1 MNKIQLLPQHKWFLS
16 LQLQFIPCANFEGK
30 ICCPYSVLNIVP
42 MYNDI
47 HFSRS
52 ALLCTKC
59 RSGHW
64 GSALVESSSA
74 GMRQTLQ
81 AHGVMRD
88 SSSSPSCHNKLIP
101 ASLTSHS
108 RQSSELG
115 ASAQGRSCRATVRAR
130 RTVTPVLMEGL
141 LGDEDDD
148 ASGRDVSPAL
158 KLLVL
163 CGGSESAPP
172 AGRHACILRARAHSC
187 QLARHACVIW
197 GIQRMNYDS
206 GVWTQMRMHV
216 CFGPKSHLSCIS
228 LFFVCIFFCCIF
240 PHKGIFPSGIWGI
253 HYGS

>member
-1 MNKIQLLPQHKWFLS
+1 MLFLFC
-16 LQLQFIPCANFEGK
+16 LE
-30 ICCPYSVLNIVP
+30 YSSYVQRYTLFTERATMYKVP
-42 MYNDI
+42 LRPLRL
-47 HFSRS
+47 RS
-52 ALLCTKC
+52 T
-59 RSGHW
+59 
-64 GSALVESSSA
+64 VVQSSSA

-88 SSSSPSCHNKLIP
+88 SSSSCHNKLIP
-101 ASLTSHS
+101 ASLTSYP

-172 AGRHACILRARAHSC
+172 AGRHACILTGMHAYSHS
-187 QLARHACVIW
+187 QLSTCLTCLCYLR
-197 GIQRMNYDS
+197 N
-206 GVWTQMRMHV
+206 T
-216 CFGPKSHLSCIS
+216 KNEL
-228 LFFVCIFFCCIF
+228 
-240 PHKGIFPSGIWGI
+240 
-253 HYGS
+253 